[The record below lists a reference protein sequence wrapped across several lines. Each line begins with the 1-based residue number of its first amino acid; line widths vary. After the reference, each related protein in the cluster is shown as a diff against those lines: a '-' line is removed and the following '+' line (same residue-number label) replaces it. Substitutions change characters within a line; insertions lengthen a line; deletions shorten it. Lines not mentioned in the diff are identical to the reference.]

1 MQLLKPTNINAISRY
16 NDIIK
21 ILRWYV
27 VYCILYIVQPHLY
40 DLYKRWGL
48 LYTKVS
54 SHTAEPSTGFLS
66 SQAWAELTGEAYY
79 LLLVTPKKMNAQ
91 EV

>member
-1 MQLLKPTNINAISRY
+1 MQLFKAANINAISRY
-16 NDIIK
+16 NDTTEY
-21 ILRWYV
+21 LWGYA
-27 VYCILYIVQPHLY
+27 VYCVFYIVQPHLH

-48 LYTKVS
+48 LYNKVS

-79 LLLVTPKKMNAQ
+79 LFLVTPKQMNAQ